1 MATPSNL
8 PEESSS
14 TTNPP
19 CVSCFAPQ
27 GSTYTTRPDVYF
39 TKEPSGPTFALGWS
53 STRGSWSS
61 PVKVLRSANDARSDR
76 VNLLAR
82 DSIVVRRSSSAML
95 ESFTLQIQYL
105 AERFSK
111 ISR

>member
-53 STRGSWSS
+53 RTRGSSSS
-61 PVKVLRSANDARSDR
+61 PAKVLRSAIDARRDR
-76 VNLLAR
+76 VNLLER

-105 AERFSK
+105 AERFSE
-111 ISR
+111 ISK